1 MTLRLPAPHHRVL
14 AMVAAM
20 IVCTASGYLLQRHYR
35 AAAWS
40 RSADA
45 AGLQRSLA
53 LESQNADVL
62 YALAR
67 MQLYADQDP
76 ARARETLRHAVALNP
91 HSAWY
96 WLDLSIADQQLGD
109 EATQSRDLLRASA
122 ADPRTPVIAW
132 ETANFY
138 LVSGDNA
145 SALQRLRTVI
155 ENDPNR
161 SPSALRLAWRA
172 TGSTESILTQAL
184 PDSAPPYLQ
193 FIDVLLAERRTD
205 DAMHV
210 WSALKDKHFI
220 PESPKVGRFVEYL
233 LREQQV
239 YEAVQVCRDLEKDP
253 SALKADPMG
262 NVDLVDPGFE
272 DDGINGGF
280 AWRIAPPASV
290 TLAFDDDVF
299 YHGNRSLR
307 LDFNG
312 DGMSQPG
319 ISRLIPV
326 EPGATYHVIT
336 AVRSE
341 GVRSADIPHWIAT
354 DAYTHKFLG
363 ASAPFMSQGTWQ
375 DISFDFTAPADTRLI
390 TLLAFRDQSQT
401 LIKGTIWLDDLRMV
415 KR

>member
-1 MTLRLPAPHHRVL
+1 MKLRLPAPRHRIL
-14 AMVAAM
+14 ALVAA
-20 IVCTASGYLLQRHYR
+20 VAVFAAAGYFVQRHFR
-35 AAAWS
+35 AAAWAM
-40 RSADA
+40 SADA
-45 AGLQRSLA
+45 AGLQHSLL
-53 LESQNADVL
+53 LESRNADVV

-172 TGSTESILTQAL
+172 TGSADAILEQAL
-184 PDSAPPYLQ
+184 PDSSRAYLQ
-193 FIDVLLAERRTD
+193 FVDVLIAERRTD
-205 DAMHV
+205 DAMRT
-210 WSALKDKHFI
+210 WTTLKEKKLLPDAAKA
-220 PESPKVGRFVEYL
+220 GRFIEYL
-233 LREQQV
+233 LREQHVDEAAQV
-239 YEAVQVCRDLEKDP
+239 WRDVEQDP
-253 SALKADPMG
+253 SALKSDPMG

-272 DDGINGGF
+272 DEGISGGF

-290 TLAFDDDVF
+290 NMAFDDDVF

-307 LDFNG
+307 LDFNN

-326 EPGATYHVIT
+326 EPGATYHVVT

-375 DISFDFTAPADTRLI
+375 DISFDFTAPADTHLI
-390 TLLAFRDQSQT
+390 ALLAFRDQSQT